1 MTDSQSKPVVFTDL
15 DGTLLDR
22 DTYSYAA
29 AVRALERLRRKKI
42 PLVFCSA
49 KTRAEQEAYRS
60 ELGIS
65 DPFIVE
71 NGGAIFIPHGY
82 FPFVF
87 DYHKAAGE
95 YSIIELGMPYHQVR
109 EIMAQ
114 VRSRLGLDL
123 HGFGDM
129 SAEEVAAETGL
140 SLEAARRAKDR
151 EYDETLKIDGTSE
164 EIERALSALEKAGLS
179 HTRSGRYYN
188 VMGASDKGKVVTI
201 LIDLFHR
208 KLGQIETVGIGD
220 SLNDS
225 PMLAAVDIP
234 VLVQKP
240 GGVWEPMDLPGL
252 HRAAGVG
259 PVGWRRAIEELV
271 IEP

>member
-1 MTDSQSKPVVFTDL
+1 MTDSQSKPVVFTNL

-29 AVRALERLRRKKI
+29 AVPALERLRHKKI

-60 ELGIS
+60 ELGIG

-82 FPFVF
+82 FPFAF
-87 DYHKAAGE
+87 DYHKAASE
-95 YSIIELGMPYHQVR
+95 YSIIELGMPYRKVR

-123 HGFGDM
+123 KGFGDM

-140 SLEAARRAKDR
+140 SLEAARRA
-151 EYDETLKIDGTSE
+151 
-164 EIERALSALEKAGLS
+164 
-179 HTRSGRYYN
+179 
-188 VMGASDKGKVVTI
+188 
-201 LIDLFHR
+201 
-208 KLGQIETVGIGD
+208 
-220 SLNDS
+220 
-225 PMLAAVDIP
+225 
-234 VLVQKP
+234 
-240 GGVWEPMDLPGL
+240 
-252 HRAAGVG
+252 
-259 PVGWRRAIEELV
+259 
-271 IEP
+271 

>member
-1 MTDSQSKPVVFTDL
+1 LKTVVFTDL

-22 DTYSYAA
+22 DTYSYAV
-29 AVRALERLRRKKI
+29 AVPALERLRQNKI

-87 DYHKAAGE
+87 DYHKASGE
-95 YSIIELGMPYHQVR
+95 YSIIELGMPYHWVR
-109 EIMAQ
+109 EILAQ
-114 VRSRLGLDL
+114 VRSQLGLDL
-123 HGFGDM
+123 KGFGDM

-140 SLEAARRAKDR
+140 SLEAARRAKER
-151 EYDETLKIDGTSE
+151 EYDETLKLDGTSE

-179 HTRSGRYYN
+179 HTHGGRYYN
-188 VMGASDKGKVVTI
+188 IMGANDKGKAATI

-208 KLGQIETVGIGD
+208 KLGQIETIGIGD
-220 SLNDS
+220 SLNDL

-240 GGVWEPMDLPGL
+240 GGVWEQMDLPRL
-252 HRAAGVG
+252 HRVEGAG